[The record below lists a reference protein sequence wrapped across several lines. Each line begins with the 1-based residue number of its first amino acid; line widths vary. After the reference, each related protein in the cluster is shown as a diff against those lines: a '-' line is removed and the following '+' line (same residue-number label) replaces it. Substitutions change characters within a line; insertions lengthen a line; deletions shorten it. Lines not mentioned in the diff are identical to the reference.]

1 MSHKKVAVEVSRIEQ
16 LTPTIKLFEFTPIGA
31 EPLPPFS
38 AGSHITVDMSDELS
52 RSYSLINAPMSP
64 KTYEIA
70 VLLDEQSKGGSAYMH
85 SEITVGTQ
93 LTVSEAAN
101 FFPLAQEQDSK
112 HILIAGGI
120 GITPFMSYLYELE
133 LLGADFELHYCFR
146 DAANAAFI
154 DELKARIGDKLFTY
168 EQSADQRLDVAGL
181 IAKNAG
187 NSHVYVCGP
196 QPLID
201 DVVANGNNVLGEER
215 THYELFGE
223 AQSSGGAFEVHFQ
236 RSGFSL
242 DVGENMSILQA
253 IEADSR
259 IKIECLCRNG
269 VCGTCETT
277 ILEGEADHR
286 DSYLDDE
293 EQEAQETMMVC
304 VSRAKG
310 KRIVLDL

>member
-64 KTYEIA
+64 KAYEIA

-85 SEITVGTQ
+85 SEIAVGTQ

>member
-85 SEITVGTQ
+85 SEVTVGTQ

-146 DAANAAFI
+146 DATNAAFI

>member
-70 VLLDEQSKGGSAYMH
+70 VLLDVQSKGGSAYMH
-85 SEITVGTQ
+85 SGITVGTQ

-259 IKIECLCRNG
+259 IKVECLCRNG